1 MEQLAA
7 SQASIH
13 PLWTGWVRAGGAG
26 QPGHCPSVRSKMEEE
41 SHQTDTGD
49 IVGYPDT

>member
-7 SQASIH
+7 SLGIH

-26 QPGHCPSVRSKMEEE
+26 QPGHCPSVSTKMEEE
-41 SHQTDTGD
+41 AHQPDTGD

>member
-7 SQASIH
+7 SLGIH
-13 PLWTGWVRAGGAG
+13 PLWTGWVRTGGAG
-26 QPGHCPSVRSKMEEE
+26 QPGHCPSVSTKMEEE
-41 SHQTDTGD
+41 AYKYSDTVD